1 MHPSP
6 RHPTRFFTPGQAR
19 ALTLA
24 TALVLGLALGCT
36 QAPDPGAATSSAAPP
51 PRELPAPLASED
63 QGQITQIPRDQAPG
77 APAKQEATSNIRYA
91 YPTLLPERS
100 IGAPLPVVPRANI
113 AQQDAYAFPPPPPPP
128 VPEDRER
135 YAKLTDNGV
144 FLTQEQPVSTFSIDV
159 DTGSYA
165 NVRRF
170 LNQGQCKRPGNYRI
184 APFCFRSSIFKLCG
198 SSAANASGDLAPG
211 RCSKRWLR

>member
-63 QGQITQIPRDQAPG
+63 QGQI
-77 APAKQEATSNIRYA
+77 
-91 YPTLLPERS
+91 
-100 IGAPLPVVPRANI
+100 
-113 AQQDAYAFPPPPPPP
+113 AQQDAYTFPPPPPPP

-144 FLTQEQPVSTFSIDV
+144 VLTQEQPVSTFSIDV

-170 LNQGQCKRPGNYRI
+170 LNQGQLPPKDAVRTEELLNYFDYAYPQPQKSGPAPGAAHRNRPHPLESRY
-184 APFCFRSSIFKLCG
+184 PP
-198 SSAANASGDLAPG
+198 APG
-211 RCSKRWLR
+211 RPPGLSPGGAPGGQSGLSH